1 MFAEEEERDEAGE
14 DDLDAKAV
22 QAGENLDQFL
32 ASGAKEAA
40 APSERLTSAD
50 GENKELRLLAQ
61 RLGRE
66 LSQAKSALDVARKE
80 CDEFRRQL
88 EVAQQQQQQQPRPLP
103 LSAAASIGAVS
114 SFQGSPVHQRF
125 NSSRVSSP
133 VIVEDGPV
141 CKVAERVRIRRL
153 EGRDRVL
160 TGSQIASLGVSIFLC
175 MVKRELYLCDMVM
188 FAPQKFREKLMHRK
202 RIG

>member
-1 MFAEEEERDEAGE
+1 MFTEEEERDGE

-32 ASGAKEAA
+32 ATGGKEAA
-40 APSERLTSAD
+40 AASD
-50 GENKELRLLAQ
+50 GENKELRLLAE

-66 LSQAKSALDVARKE
+66 LSQAKGALDAARKE
-80 CDEFRRQL
+80 RDEFRRQL
-88 EVAQQQQQQQPRPLP
+88 EAVQHQQQQPRPLP

-114 SFQGSPVHQRF
+114 SFQGSPVHQRL

-153 EGRDRVL
+153 EGRDRLL
-160 TGSQIASLGVSIFLC
+160 TGSQIASLGVNIF
-175 MVKRELYLCDMVM
+175 
-188 FAPQKFREKLMHRK
+188 FN
-202 RIG
+202 